1 MKKNIKVIILS
12 LLVIFSIIL
21 EVTGVSVMLGSSY
34 AYIIKPVI
42 WIFIGIIAFIFF
54 QSERLINTKYKK
66 DVDFI
71 VIVAIL
77 LYYLI
82 YFLLGYVKGFA
93 NNPYDTSIR
102 GMLLNLWSIVPII
115 ISREYIRC
123 YIVNNCNQKKILW
136 WTLIVSLVFTIIELN
151 FNKFPTYFGNS
162 EAFLKFIMQTFIPSL
177 MVNLFLSYLSY
188 FSGVFAPIVYA
199 LVPYIIN
206 YTLPILPNI
215 DWSIIS
221 ILNCTIPFFS
231 YVYINYIINKWDK
244 LTKKKRIKV
253 VDLKGLVLMI
263 LFVGL
268 MILFGLG
275 VFPVEPLVIASNSMY
290 PKIHRG
296 DIVILK
302 DTPIEKVKVGDTIRY
317 RMEGYSV
324 VHRVK
329 SIEKDAD
336 GNMVFITKGDNNRD
350 VDLYPVKTYQFDGVV
365 LFDIRYVGYPTLIL
379 NELLNSSD
387 SSNVSVDLGKTA

>member
-199 LVPYIIN
+199 LVSSHSEGGFSKTIANGKFECTTEEYE
-206 YTLPILPNI
+206 LAVDIL
-215 DWSIIS
+215 D
-221 ILNCTIPFFS
+221 
-231 YVYINYIINKWDK
+231 YINSLMPSIRKVKGKKISLVNAIIWCYKSNLVDLNRLANQVETFANEMTGVTDLESA
-244 LTKKKRIKV
+244 LTNLEKYYNYNLKKKENIV
-253 VDLKGLVLMI
+253 YLVT
-263 LFVGL
+263 
-268 MILFGLG
+268 
-275 VFPVEPLVIASNSMY
+275 EWKKN
-290 PKIHRG
+290 K
-296 DIVILK
+296 
-302 DTPIEKVKVGDTIRY
+302 
-317 RMEGYSV
+317 
-324 VHRVK
+324 
-329 SIEKDAD
+329 
-336 GNMVFITKGDNNRD
+336 
-350 VDLYPVKTYQFDGVV
+350 
-365 LFDIRYVGYPTLIL
+365 
-379 NELLNSSD
+379 
-387 SSNVSVDLGKTA
+387 

>member
-54 QSERLINTKYKK
+54 KSERLINTKYKK

-253 VDLKGLVLMI
+253 VDLKGLILMI
-263 LFVGL
+263 SFVGL

-275 VFPVEPLVIASNSMY
+275 VFPIEPLVIASNSMY

-302 DTPIEKVKVGDTIRY
+302 ETPIEKVKVGDTIRY